1 MYPPN
6 YSGGYERAGNSQKRE
21 KMPLGK
27 ITTVTRNDGEPTWI
41 THDVTSGWAPAAIL
55 EFVWDHVQRGWIYE
69 KQDLNHPS
77 RVIHYL
83 RNDNGLKETFL
94 IQYL

>member
-1 MYPPN
+1 MK
-6 YSGGYERAGNSQKRE
+6 GQEILRKE
-21 KMPLGK
+21 KKMPLGK

-41 THDVTSGWAPAAIL
+41 THDATSGHALVDIL
-55 EFVWDHVQRGWIYE
+55 ELVWDHVQHGWIYE
-69 KQDLNHPS
+69 KQDLDYPS

-83 RNDNGLKETFL
+83 RKDNGLKETFL